1 MSGGRLALSGIGKSV
16 ASNAYE
22 LYRIPYKP
30 HYHYYYSYCAI
41 VTDTTDTDIT
51 TAAEEIQLLL
61 QFMRDKSTKKLHSE
75 KYREK
80 AASKLAAQAAAGT
93 GSGVT
98 DPKRAA
104 AAVQRGKDKDSMP
117 PSLLHMC
124 DEGWVLHLQHTHCF
138 YCI

>member
-1 MSGGRLALSGIGKSV
+1 MLMSCID
-16 ASNAYE
+16 
-22 LYRIPYKP
+22 LYHI
-30 HYHYYYSYCAI
+30 HLIIITTTTTTATTLI

-80 AASKLAAQAAAGT
+80 AASKLAAQAAAGST

-117 PSLLHMC
+117 PSLLQMG
-124 DEGWVLHLQHTHCF
+124 DEG
-138 YCI
+138 